1 MIRVLIVEDQA
12 ILRESLA
19 RSVGDQPDMTVV
31 SAIADAS
38 EALGVALKE
47 RPDMILM
54 DVCTEHDSN
63 GIVAAARIK
72 EQLPECR
79 IIIMTGMPEITFVDQ
94 AREAGVDS
102 FVYKNVGIDEL
113 FAVMRSTLAG
123 YCTFPKPP
131 ESIFSGTAT
140 LDDVEL
146 SILRLACE
154 GKSRREIAAE
164 LFMSEGTIKRRI
176 SEILNKTGYDNIM
189 RLACARIC
197 PPIRGYRCL
206 PLRDGCAVRGD
217 VLVGI
222 GQVGVDADGRVDQV
236 VKAVKL
242 AAREREFLGGA
253 GAGHQVSREPGF
265 LHSAVDVGLAGRSVE
280 GQVLVALVGD
290 VDDKADVAPV
300 VLELLGDGDGAQIV
314 IGDGDGGGDF
324 DTLDVVVFDGLID
337 LFFLLGRLAILLHR
351 AGQILVGLGED
362 KLVAFHLKDEL
373 VVLELQVVR
382 LIFGGDR
389 YGGGVLGLP
398 FQVGDL
404 KEHIE
409 DACAV
414 LVEDQDAVE
423 APLLEHIHVLI
434 GELFAIQGSTR
445 VLPAADEV
453 GLGVFAAAAAARQ
466 GKGERQDACQ
476 KCEYGLFERCL
487 HGVLLLV

>member
-63 GIVAAARIK
+63 GRV
-72 EQLPECR
+72 
-79 IIIMTGMPEITFVDQ
+79 IIMTGMPEITFVDQ

-131 ESIFSGTAT
+131 ESIFSGTAA

-189 RLACARIC
+189 RLAVR
-197 PPIRGYRCL
+197 
-206 PLRDGCAVRGD
+206 AVTEGSI
-217 VLVGI
+217 VPNM
-222 GQVGVDADGRVDQV
+222 
-236 VKAVKL
+236 
-242 AAREREFLGGA
+242 ER
-253 GAGHQVSREPGF
+253 
-265 LHSAVDVGLAGRSVE
+265 
-280 GQVLVALVGD
+280 
-290 VDDKADVAPV
+290 
-300 VLELLGDGDGAQIV
+300 
-314 IGDGDGGGDF
+314 
-324 DTLDVVVFDGLID
+324 
-337 LFFLLGRLAILLHR
+337 
-351 AGQILVGLGED
+351 
-362 KLVAFHLKDEL
+362 
-373 VVLELQVVR
+373 
-382 LIFGGDR
+382 
-389 YGGGVLGLP
+389 
-398 FQVGDL
+398 
-404 KEHIE
+404 
-409 DACAV
+409 
-414 LVEDQDAVE
+414 
-423 APLLEHIHVLI
+423 
-434 GELFAIQGSTR
+434 
-445 VLPAADEV
+445 
-453 GLGVFAAAAAARQ
+453 
-466 GKGERQDACQ
+466 
-476 KCEYGLFERCL
+476 
-487 HGVLLLV
+487 